1 MFDPKRCGIPPTLV
15 HKTLFRFSLLFLRK
29 YKIKYV
35 EQMIMP
41 TVSFSPTAALL
52 PHMPRRAWRI
62 IFYYFA
68 WEEIG
73 ACFLRCGSV
82 VWKND
87 RISIVILGKLSF
99 TF

>member
-1 MFDPKRCGIPPTLV
+1 MFHPKRCGIFPILV

-68 WEEIG
+68 YEEIRG
-73 ACFLRCGSV
+73 CLSRCGSV
-82 VWKND
+82 VWKSD
-87 RISIVILGKLSF
+87 RISIVILLSVVNR
-99 TF
+99 